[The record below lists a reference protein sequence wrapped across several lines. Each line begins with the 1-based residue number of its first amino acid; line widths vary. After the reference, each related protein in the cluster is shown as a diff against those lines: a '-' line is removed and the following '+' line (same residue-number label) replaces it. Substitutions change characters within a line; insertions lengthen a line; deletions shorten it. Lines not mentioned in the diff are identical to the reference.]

1 MLAGV
6 DEILSFW
13 FDDAADS
20 ANALRRRNAVW
31 FGVDRQFDH
40 EVRQRFETTLE
51 LADTGACAHWE
62 SEPRSLLALILLF
75 DQFPRNIHRGTPQAF
90 DYDGKALELSVR
102 GVDAGVDRELTP
114 LERVFFYMPLQH
126 VESLKLQQR
135 SVELNSALVGEG
147 PQELRDYLAEA
158 HGYAVSHRDII
169 ARFGRFPH
177 RNAVLAR
184 ESTKEEKAY
193 LETGAARSRK

>member
-6 DEILSFW
+6 DEILNFW
-13 FDDAADS
+13 FSDAADS
-20 ANALRRRNAVW
+20 ANALRRQNAVW
-31 FGVDRQFDH
+31 FGVDREFDH

-62 SEPRSLLALILLF
+62 SEPRSLLALILMF

-90 DYDGKALELSVR
+90 DYDSKALDLSVR
-102 GVDAGVDRELTP
+102 GVDAGVDRKLTA

-126 VESLKLQQR
+126 VESLNLQQR
-135 SVELNSALVGEG
+135 SVELNAALMDEG
-147 PQELRDYLAEA
+147 PPALRDYLAEA
-158 HGYAVSHRDII
+158 HGYAVSHRDLI

-184 ESTKEEKAY
+184 ESTEEEVAF
-193 LETGAARSRK
+193 LEAGGARFGQ